1 VPAHAKGNFMEII
14 FNGGYGKEG
23 AAERQEA
30 LAAEERKSGRRD
42 FQLRDGP
49 LEGLAEIRFCQ
60 PGGLV
65 PWLVIN

>member
-30 LAAEERKSGRRD
+30 LAAEERK
-42 FQLRDGP
+42 
-49 LEGLAEIRFCQ
+49 ARFLT
-60 PGGLV
+60 PGGSLGGAGRD
-65 PWLVIN
+65 